1 MIEQRI
7 NVSSRRDKYTLKN
20 LNKREMKENGGRGS
34 FVAIIL
40 FSFKDISVKLIYSL
54 IKIIGKVCRFGGRK
68 QTDLGKSRCFFSP
81 PFTPKSSGYQSIFLT
96 LIFF

>member
-7 NVSSRRDKYTLKN
+7 NVSRRDKYTLKN
-20 LNKREMKENGGRGS
+20 LNKKEMKENGGRGLFEIS
-34 FVAIIL
+34 LLVAIIL
-40 FSFKDISVKLIYSL
+40 FSFKDISVKH
-54 IKIIGKVCRFGGRK
+54 IGKVWRFGDRE

-81 PFTPKSSGYQSIFLT
+81 PVTPKSSGYQSIFLT